1 MSATHR
7 IRRQR
12 WQVRT
17 ASAADAFA
25 VRATLRQESGLSLL
39 QALESAFAAI
49 DHGEREI
56 HVPRLELAIRISSP
70 EQLAE
75 ELPVKLAEAVRLSL
89 VEAIDAA
96 PQLPV
101 KVVPGLAPGSR
112 LRHYL
117 RHGQV
122 DWFDAER
129 EPAELQQQLANEA
142 RPWGAT
148 PATAWPGLL
157 AELPS
162 GGQDSADAFFRFL
175 QLLEAGQRQ
184 SWWDFATLL
193 AAARDDESPTLLAL
207 LRQMAATLP
216 ADPALRLQALGLL
229 ALSADPARSRHHG
242 SECWRAAQACAGQ
255 LETLA
260 ALDRTHWQKIES
272 LLGGEAGP
280 ARGELPVGE
289 AGVSIGVSKL
299 PAPEASAWEEWPN
312 SPATPATPATPASA
326 ASSASSVGTGLFGR
340 DNAAE
345 PALGIPLRSA
355 GLVLLHPY
363 LPRLFAELGWI
374 SASHP
379 SDEPFPWARLPQA
392 AALLNWLATGRDEPF
407 EFELGT
413 AKLLL
418 GLKPDDALPVAAG
431 LIGELEREEGAALLG
446 AVVQHWSALG
456 QTSVNGLRVAF
467 LQRGGRLYPAPDGW
481 LLRPQGESFDL
492 LLDRLPW
499 GLSII
504 RLPWMPGCLHTEW
517 LSP

>member
-75 ELPVKLAEAVRLSL
+75 ELPLKLAEAVRCSL

-101 KVVPGLAPGSR
+101 QLARGLAPAGR

-129 EPAELQQQLANEA
+129 EPAELQRQLADEA

-148 PATAWPGLL
+148 PAAAWPGLL
-157 AELPS
+157 ADLPA

-193 AAARDDESPTLLAL
+193 AAARDDESPALLAL

-216 ADPALRLQALGLL
+216 ADPALRLQALSLL
-229 ALSADPARSRHHG
+229 ALAADPERSIRHD
-242 SECWRAAQACAGQ
+242 SECLRAAQACAGQ

-260 ALDRTHWQKIES
+260 ALDRTSWQKIES

-280 ARGELPVGE
+280 ARGDRPVGE
-289 AGVSIGVSKL
+289 AGVSIGVSRL
-299 PAPEASAWEEWPN
+299 PVPEASAWEKWPD
-312 SPATPATPATPASA
+312 SEATPAAS
-326 ASSASSVGTGLFGR
+326 TGLLGR

-363 LPRLFAELGWI
+363 LPRLFAGLGWI

-379 SDEPFPWARLPQA
+379 SGEPFPWARLPQA

-418 GLKPDDALPVAAG
+418 GLRPDDALPVAAG

-467 LQRGGRLYPAPDGW
+467 LQRGGQLYPAPDGW

-504 RLPWMPGCLHTEW
+504 RLPWMSGCLHTEW